1 MFCGSAPGLV
11 ETSQSHI
18 AIVSESVQAGVC
30 RSERNELW
38 RLSMKNRAFTLIELL
53 VVIAIIALLIG
64 ILLPALGKARATAR
78 QLKDSSQ
85 VRGVMQ
91 GMVLW
96 AQNNKDDYPFP
107 SKLDKGHLTVADGNN
122 DSKDITR
129 HIYSVQIWNGYFPAE
144 MLVSP
149 AEVSGDVREYEDYQF
164 DEPEAAIDDK
174 LALWDPAFR
183 ATPEDLAINGSSTGP
198 GGMSYGH
205 SIPFMARR
213 AKWSNTFVS
222 TEPTLAN
229 RGPSYTLEGSG
240 STATWELVQDGG
252 NNNSYDTPVG
262 LTSNTLLI
270 HGTRTK
276 WEGNV
281 GYNDNH
287 VDFENSPDPDGI
299 TFNFNNLPPADRS
312 QRDNIFEIEDDQD
325 RMPEGDREEIKNN
338 RNAYIRSYSQAT
350 VSAQSVTLDVFFD

>member
-1 MFCGSAPGLV
+1 
-11 ETSQSHI
+11 
-18 AIVSESVQAGVC
+18 
-30 RSERNELW
+30 
-38 RLSMKNRAFTLIELL
+38 MKKRAFTLIELL

-85 VRGVMQ
+85 VRGILQ

-107 SKLDKGHLTVADGNN
+107 SKLDKAANTIANSGGVGKPDPY
-122 DSKDITR
+122 KDNSR
-129 HIYSVQIWNGYFPAE
+129 NIYSVQIWNGYFPAE
-144 MLVSP
+144 MLISP
-149 AEVSGDVREYEDYQF
+149 AEVSGDIREYEDYQF
-164 DEPEAAIDDK
+164 DEPEMAVNFK

-183 ATPEDLAINGSSTGP
+183 ATPEDVDDSTYNNPNNGEA
-198 GGMSYGH
+198 GGFSYAH
-205 SIPFMARR
+205 SLPFLARR
-213 AKWSNTFVS
+213 SKWSNTFVS

-229 RGPSYTLEGSG
+229 RGPSYTLENGTGSD
-240 STATWELVQDGG
+240 ATWELVQDTGG
-252 NNNSYDTPVG
+252 NTGYDTPVG

-287 VDFENSPDPDGI
+287 VDFENTPDPDGI
-299 TFNFNNLPPADRS
+299 TFNFSNLQPEERS
-312 QRDNIFEIEDDQD
+312 QGDNIFENEDDQD
-325 RMPEGDREEIKNN
+325 RTTTATDRETLDSTDNN
-338 RNAYIRSYSQAT
+338 RNAYLRSYF
-350 VSAQSVTLDVFFD
+350 VQSYSSNQVQLDVFFD

>member
-1 MFCGSAPGLV
+1 
-11 ETSQSHI
+11 
-18 AIVSESVQAGVC
+18 
-30 RSERNELW
+30 
-38 RLSMKNRAFTLIELL
+38 MKNRAFTLIELL

-107 SKLDKGHLTVADGNN
+107 SKLDKGDNTVLATGS

-144 MLVSP
+144 MLISP
-149 AEVSGDVREYEDYQF
+149 AEVSGDVREFEDYQF
-164 DEPEAAIDDK
+164 DEPDAAQDPD

-183 ATPEDLAINGSSTGP
+183 ATPEEGGA

-205 SIPFMARR
+205 SIPFLRR
-213 AKWSNTFVS
+213 KAKWSNTFVS
-222 TEPTLAN
+222 TEASLAN
-229 RGPSYTLEGSG
+229 RGPSYTLEGG
-240 STATWELVQDGG
+240 TGNDATWELVQDSG
-252 NNNSYDTPVG
+252 NNPSYDVEVG
-262 LTSNTLLI
+262 SSSNTLLI

-287 VDFENSPDPDGI
+287 VDFESTPDPDGI
-299 TFNFNNLPPADRS
+299 TFVFNNLPNNEKS
-312 QRDNIFEIEDDQD
+312 QRDNIFANENDQ
-325 RMPEGDREEIKNN
+325 N
-338 RNAYIRSYSQAT
+338 RTLDNAQTLGGTNKDNGNAYIRSYSKAT
-350 VSAQSVTLDVFFD
+350 VSTTTVVLDVFFD

>member
-1 MFCGSAPGLV
+1 
-11 ETSQSHI
+11 
-18 AIVSESVQAGVC
+18 
-30 RSERNELW
+30 
-38 RLSMKNRAFTLIELL
+38 MKNRAFTLIELL

-107 SKLDKGHLTVADGNN
+107 SKLDKGHQTIADPGG

-144 MLVSP
+144 MLISP

-164 DEPEAAIDDK
+164 DEPDAAVDPE

-183 ATPEDLAINGSSTGP
+183 ATPEDLAINGSATGA

-205 SIPFMARR
+205 SIPFLRR
-213 AKWSNTFVS
+213 KAKWSNTFVS
-222 TEPTLAN
+222 TEASLAN
-229 RGPSYTLEGSG
+229 RGPSYTLENGTG
-240 STATWELVQDGG
+240 NDATWELKQDTG
-252 NNNSYDTPVG
+252 NNPSYDVEVG
-262 LTSNTLLI
+262 SSSNTLLI

-287 VDFENSPDPDGI
+287 VDFESTPDPDGI
-299 TFNFNNLPPADRS
+299 TFVFTGLPNNEKS
-312 QRDNIFEIEDDQD
+312 QRDNVFANENDVNRTPDQAQTLGGTNKD
-325 RMPEGDREEIKNN
+325 NG
-338 RNAYIRSYSQAT
+338 NAYIRSFSKAT
-350 VSAQSVTLDVFFD
+350 VTTTTATLYVFFD